1 MKLSCL
7 PVSFFSDII
16 EGRMSVF
23 EWAEMGASLGLDAI
37 DISIL
42 FTPDHTPQ
50 TLAQIRQDVASIGMR
65 ILMVTSYP
73 DFTHPDAAQREREL
87 AL

>member
-23 EWAEMGASLGLDAI
+23 EWAQMGASLGLDAI

-42 FTPDHTPQ
+42 FTPDHSSTKTGGGAP
-50 TLAQIRQDVASIGMR
+50 GC
-65 ILMVTSYP
+65 
-73 DFTHPDAAQREREL
+73 
-87 AL
+87 